1 MILGLCRPCR
11 IPPQLQ
17 KLQTQLLRPQVT
29 HQLSKLWQARA
40 TWCIWC
46 YLFNLNNRACQ
57 ALFNSHF
64 PHPSYIWFFFDEF
77 RSPKEQ
83 ESNLFPTQPFGV
95 LFAGLPKFLS
105 YFPQASLIIMSI
117 HLLGISEWCTRCTP
131 LHPLWGSWRCH
142 PCGKLSCTML

>member
-1 MILGLCRPCR
+1 MIPLMNFDDTWLGPNVWGPRLLGWR
-11 IPPQLQ
+11 
-17 KLQTQLLRPQVT
+17 KLNLVISIT

-64 PHPSYIWFFFDEF
+64 PHPSYIWLLFDEF

-95 LFAGLPKFLS
+95 LFGAGLPKFIS
-105 YFPQASLIIMSI
+105 YFPQASLIKIIDPS
-117 HLLGISEWCTRCTP
+117 LGD
-131 LHPLWGSWRCH
+131 LWMVYPVYPIAS
-142 PCGKLSCTML
+142 CGLGFL